1 MRYRSDGI
9 IPIELTSANTSPP
22 ASPPMGYCGMR
33 LFTKEEQEL
42 YSRKLDEIYNEP
54 TGRRWNIRY
63 FSKTNESAELPQ
75 RATSGSAGYDIR
87 VLKGGTVL
95 PGETVVF
102 HTGIRVHMG
111 ESDVLLMF
119 VRSSV
124 GIKRHLMLSNG
135 TGVIDSDYTQ
145 EIHVALTNYGDKPM
159 VVMDGARVA
168 QGVFMNYLTTT
179 DDNANGERNGGIGST
194 GVK

>member
-1 MRYRSDGI
+1 M
-9 IPIELTSANTSPP
+9 
-22 ASPPMGYCGMR
+22 
-33 LFTKEEQEL
+33 
-42 YSRKLDEIYNEP
+42 
-54 TGRRWNIRY
+54 RY
-63 FSKTNESAELPQ
+63 FSKANESAELPQ

-87 VLKGGTVL
+87 VLKGGIIP

-124 GIKRHLMLSNG
+124 GIKRHLMMSTG
-135 TGVIDSDYTQ
+135 TSVIDSDFCD
-145 EIHVALTNYGDKPM
+145 EIMVPLTNIGDEPE
-159 VVMDGARVA
+159 VVMSGERVA

>member
-1 MRYRSDGI
+1 M
-9 IPIELTSANTSPP
+9 
-22 ASPPMGYCGMR
+22 
-33 LFTKEEQEL
+33 
-42 YSRKLDEIYNEP
+42 
-54 TGRRWNIRY
+54 RY

-87 VLKGGTVL
+87 ALDGSVIF

-102 HTGIRVHMG
+102 HTGVRVHM
-111 ESDVLLMF
+111 ENSDVLLMF

-124 GIKRHLMLSNG
+124 GIKRHLMMSTG
-135 TGVIDSDYTQ
+135 TSVIDSDFCD
-145 EIHVALTNYGDKPM
+145 EIMVPLTNIGDEPVEIKSSE
-159 VVMDGARVA
+159 RVT

-179 DDNANGERNGGIGST
+179 DDNANGERKGGIGST